1 MNQLYSK
8 LETWGDNKG
17 FKPVD
22 GLLYQS
28 PFLTVDILR
37 KYKLPVGKT
46 FLLVNKGAEYEF
58 CKMKVIENY
67 DRFVVFRCTP
77 VGRLSVSNLGYT
89 RSFNI
94 TMFKRDLMIP
104 DITLGKGGVVKEFKS
119 EALCKMPTDKEL
131 DQLICELEHPEEVQE
146 KTDVKPSKKK
156 NKKKK
161 KSKAKET
168 NKNEK
173 QGA

>member
-89 RSFNI
+89 RSFNT
-94 TMFKRDLMIP
+94 TMFKRDLVIP

-119 EALCKMPTDKEL
+119 EALCKMPSEKEL
-131 DQLICELEHPEEVQE
+131 DQLIYQLAHPDEVQE
-146 KTDVKPSKKK
+146 KTDVKPAKKK
-156 NKKKK
+156 EKKKK

>member
-131 DQLICELEHPEEVQE
+131 DQLVYQLEHPDEVQE
-146 KTDVKPSKKK
+146 KTDAKPAKKK
-156 NKKKK
+156 KKKKK